1 MVLFIMH
8 KKHFTLYSIC
18 GIIIIE
24 SELLRRFTMKQVIYV
39 NTMDEAVTM
48 AMKLASNYA
57 VMIANNE
64 YKSGEYFEGVMI
76 YVKE

>member
-1 MVLFIMH
+1 
-8 KKHFTLYSIC
+8 
-18 GIIIIE
+18 
-24 SELLRRFTMKQVIYV
+24 MKQVIYV

-48 AMKLASNYA
+48 AMKLANDYA

-64 YKSGEYFEGVMI
+64 YKSDEDFEGVMI